1 LLFIDFNDILF
12 SVGRIY
18 LKAEVRCSD
27 MNVVDSSA
35 WFSYFAGDANATEFS
50 IPIENIEEL
59 IVPSI
64 TIIEVFKYILR
75 QRGEDMALQAIAH
88 MEQGNVIS
96 LDSSLAINAAKYGID
111 YKLPLADSIIYA
123 TGRKFNAL
131 IWTQDIDFK
140 ALEGVKYY
148 PKITS

>member
-1 LLFIDFNDILF
+1 
-12 SVGRIY
+12 
-18 LKAEVRCSD
+18 

-35 WFSYFAGDANATEFS
+35 WLSYFAGDANATEFS

-75 QRGEDMALQAIAH
+75 QRGEGMALEAIAH

-96 LDSSLAINAAKYGID
+96 LDSSLAIDAAKYGID

-140 ALEGVKYY
+140 SLEGVKYY
-148 PKITS
+148 SKITT